1 MEMSFSIV
9 PTWEVL
15 PYMELWLH
23 MTALSGLPVG
33 TREAFSAVEDD
44 RDRHAGP
51 WGFVSASQPQ
61 QALSSPLHRGLCH
74 LRYCWTSCRNWQQV
88 IPIQVHC
95 FQIHSEEVCTKRRVC
110 KWSRNMFFYI
120 CCFPQWQKPLTFPN
134 VSIGPL
140 FYFFKLWRCLKF
152 KQWGY
157 IIKSECFFYPNFHS
171 PLPPRGEQFLCKN
184 L

>member
-9 PTWEVL
+9 PTWEVVSLHGVVSLQL

-51 WGFVSASQPQ
+51 WGLVSASQPQ

-74 LRYCWTSCRNWQQV
+74 LRYCWTSCCNWQQV
-88 IPIQVHC
+88 ISIQVHC
-95 FQIHSEEVCTKRRVC
+95 FQIHSEEFCTKKRVC
-110 KWSRNMFFYI
+110 KWSRNMFFLY
-120 CCFPQWQKPLTFPN
+120 L
-134 VSIGPL
+134 L
-140 FYFFKLWRCLKF
+140 FSSVTETSYVPKCEHWAFILFF
-152 KQWGY
+152 
-157 IIKSECFFYPNFHS
+157 
-171 PLPPRGEQFLCKN
+171 
-184 L
+184 